1 VRAVARVPPARIVT
15 GGPERCAELTRDRR
29 PRCDNRVSMWWGK
42 VVQEVRKAGPR
53 KIVILVIV
61 AAIAVALAY
70 GDNSS
75 NDAASG
81 RTLPRAVLVSAQQLH
96 QGARP

>member
-1 VRAVARVPPARIVT
+1 
-15 GGPERCAELTRDRR
+15 
-29 PRCDNRVSMWWGK
+29 MWGK
-42 VVQEVRKAGPR
+42 VVQEVRRVGPR
-53 KIVILVIV
+53 KIVIFAIA

-81 RTLPRAVLVSAQQLH
+81 RTLPRAMLLSAH
-96 QGARP
+96 HAHPTAAARP

>member
-1 VRAVARVPPARIVT
+1 
-15 GGPERCAELTRDRR
+15 
-29 PRCDNRVSMWWGK
+29 MWGK
-42 VVQEVRKAGPR
+42 VIQEVRKAGPR
-53 KIVILVIV
+53 KIVILAIV

-81 RTLPRAVLVSAQQLH
+81 RMLPRAVLISAQH
-96 QGARP
+96 AHRSSGG

>member
-1 VRAVARVPPARIVT
+1 
-15 GGPERCAELTRDRR
+15 
-29 PRCDNRVSMWWGK
+29 MWGK
-42 VVQEVRKAGPR
+42 VVQEVRRVGPR
-53 KIVILVIV
+53 KIVIFAIA

-81 RTLPRAVLVSAQQLH
+81 RTLPRALLISAQHAH
-96 QGARP
+96 QSADARP

>member
-1 VRAVARVPPARIVT
+1 
-15 GGPERCAELTRDRR
+15 
-29 PRCDNRVSMWWGK
+29 MWGK
-42 VVQEVRKAGPR
+42 VVQEVRNAGPR
-53 KIVILVIV
+53 KIAIVAIV

-81 RTLPRAVLVSAQQLH
+81 RTLPRSVLSSAPHALPR
-96 QGARP
+96 ATRP

>member
-1 VRAVARVPPARIVT
+1 
-15 GGPERCAELTRDRR
+15 
-29 PRCDNRVSMWWGK
+29 MWAK
-42 VVQEVRKAGPR
+42 LVQEVRKAGPR
-53 KIVILVIV
+53 KIAILAIV

-81 RTLPRAVLVSAQQLH
+81 RILPRSVLISAH
-96 QGARP
+96 QHSLRASRP

>member
-1 VRAVARVPPARIVT
+1 
-15 GGPERCAELTRDRR
+15 
-29 PRCDNRVSMWWGK
+29 MWGR

-53 KIVILVIV
+53 KIAIFFVL

-70 GDNSS
+70 GNNST

-81 RTLPRAVLVSAQQLH
+81 RTLPKAVLIQAELTHASDMHAHV
-96 QGARP
+96 GALRP

>member
-1 VRAVARVPPARIVT
+1 
-15 GGPERCAELTRDRR
+15 
-29 PRCDNRVSMWWGK
+29 MWGK

-53 KIVILVIV
+53 KIAILAVL

-81 RTLPRAVLVSAQQLH
+81 RTLPRSMLISAQH
-96 QGARP
+96 AHPRVTRP

>member
-1 VRAVARVPPARIVT
+1 
-15 GGPERCAELTRDRR
+15 
-29 PRCDNRVSMWWGK
+29 MWGK
-42 VVQEVRKAGPR
+42 VVQEIRKAGPR
-53 KIVILVIV
+53 KIVFLAVV

-81 RTLPRAVLVSAQQLH
+81 RTLPRSVLSSAQHALPR
-96 QGARP
+96 ATRP